1 MKKINLVL
9 LHGWLFD
16 SFIWDDLKTELEKNY
31 HVKSP
36 NFLVHENH
44 KEKITPSEL
53 SIDDYLE
60 NQPWENI
67 LIGYSFGGM
76 MCVRFALE
84 NKAISKLILINSS
97 FPSSYSEINNQEID
111 SLILDL
117 EANKNQA
124 IKRFIY
130 KCCKNSFSQ
139 KKDFKSLMDLQTKYS
154 NIHEETLIQSLIS
167 IKKLRELL
175 DSENSIGIDTLIIQG
190 EHDSFFPPRTF
201 EVNNSNNIKHK
212 VVKGMAHYPF
222 LSFHN
227 EIKKEIIKFVE
238 D

>member
-9 LHGWLFD
+9 LHGWLFG
-16 SFIWDDLKTELEKNY
+16 SSIWDDLKTDLEKSFNI
-31 HVKSP
+31 KSP
-36 NFLVHENH
+36 NFSGHKNH
-44 KEKITPSEL
+44 IEKIVSSEL
-53 SIDDYLE
+53 NIEDYLE
-60 NQPWENI
+60 NEPWKNI

-76 MCVRFALE
+76 MCVRFALK

-97 FPSSYSEINNQEID
+97 FPSSYTEINNQEID

-117 EANKNQA
+117 EANKNDA
-124 IKRFIY
+124 IRRFIY
-130 KCCKNSFSQ
+130 KCCKDSLSQ
-139 KKDFKSLMDLQTKYS
+139 KKDFKILMDLQTKYS
-154 NIHEETLIQSLIS
+154 NIQKETLIQGLID

-175 DSENSIGIDTLIIQG
+175 DNENSIGIDTLVIQG
-190 EHDSFFPPRTF
+190 EHDSFFPPRSF
-201 EVNNSNNIKHK
+201 EVNNSNNIQYK
-212 VVKGMAHYPF
+212 VVKGMSHYPF